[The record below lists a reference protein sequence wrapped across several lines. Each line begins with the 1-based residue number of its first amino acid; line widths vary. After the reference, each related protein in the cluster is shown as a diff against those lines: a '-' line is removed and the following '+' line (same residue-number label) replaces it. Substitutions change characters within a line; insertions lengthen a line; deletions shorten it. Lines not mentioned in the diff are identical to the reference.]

1 MYLSFLNG
9 YPSEYHNGNFKSR
22 GVVWQG
28 QIGVLS
34 DVTTAD
40 GTAVVFEPR
49 KFVRPINSV
58 HDVWKDTTGE
68 YTQFFLMYK
77 WPNED
82 EYEDALY
89 VYGQKIL
96 DNTPIVVVDLN
107 RPGLIIED
115 YVTGDNTSGLKG
127 AQATWAAASYGAPM
141 YIDAVAGSMG
151 TWTLTY
157 AEATTSK
164 ARAIFMEYKN
174 GYVTYQT
181 IGAQARVNY

>member
-1 MYLSFLNG
+1 MYLSFPNA
-9 YPSEYHNGNFKSR
+9 PEFVHNGNFKSR

-49 KFVRPINSV
+49 KFVKRIDSV
-58 HDVWKDTTGE
+58 NNVWEDTTGE
-68 YTQFFLMYK
+68 TAMFFLMYK

-82 EYEDALY
+82 EYEDSLFA
-89 VYGQKIL
+89 YGQKIL
-96 DNTPIVVVDLN
+96 DNTPIVCIDLN
-107 RPGLIIED
+107 QPGVIVED
-115 YVTGDNTSGLKG
+115 YVTADNTSGLAG
-127 AQATWAAASYGAPM
+127 AQATWAAAAYGDPM
-141 YIDAVAGSMG
+141 YIDGAAPAMG
-151 TWTLTY
+151 LWTLTY

-174 GYVTYQT
+174 GYVTYMT
-181 IGAQARVNY
+181 TGAFARVNY